1 MAIKYAVAGGIAE
14 ITLNRPEKLNALSAE
29 DVAALGGFMDKACA
43 DGARAVLLRAE
54 GRAFCV
60 GRDLATMREDED
72 PAAVLRETFNALV
85 LKVRSCPVPTVAAV
99 QGACVGGGTGLA
111 LACDLVVTGASAS
124 FASPFGRLGG
134 VPDCGFHWFVT
145 TRLGPALA
153 KDMVL
158 TGRTVPGPEAAAL
171 GLVARSVP
179 DADLLL
185 EARALA
191 RDLAAG
197 PTTAF
202 SLSMP
207 LIDAVAA
214 GMSLVDCLEAE
225 AVAQG
230 VAVGTADFRE
240 GKEAFLAKRG
250 PVFSGL

>member
-1 MAIKYAVAGGIAE
+1 VPIEYAVAAGVAE
-14 ITLNRPEKLNALSAE
+14 ITLNRPEKLNALLAE
-29 DVAALGGFMDKACA
+29 DVAALGGFLDKSCA

-60 GRDLATMREDED
+60 GRDLATMRDDED
-72 PAAVLRETFNALV
+72 PTAVLRETFNSLV
-85 LKVRSCPVPTVAAV
+85 MKVRSCPVPTVAAV

-111 LACDLVVTGASAS
+111 LACDLVVAGAGAS

-158 TGRTVPGPEAAAL
+158 TGRTLSGPEAAAL

-179 DADLLL
+179 DTDLLAQ
-185 EARALA
+185 ARGFA
-191 RDLAAG
+191 RQLAAG

-207 LIDAVAA
+207 LVDAVAA
-214 GMSLVDCLEAE
+214 GMGLEDCLEAE

-230 VAVGTADFRE
+230 VAVATADFRE
-240 GKEAFLAKRG
+240 GKAAFLAKRT
-250 PVFSGL
+250 PMFSGQ

>member
-1 MAIKYAVAGGIAE
+1 MAVEYAMAAGVAE
-14 ITLNRPEKLNALSAE
+14 ITLNRPDKLNALRAE
-29 DVAALGGFMDKACA
+29 DVEALGGFMDWACV

-60 GRDLATMREDED
+60 GRDLATMRDDED

-99 QGACVGGGTGLA
+99 QGACVGAGTGLA
-111 LACDLVVTGASAS
+111 LACDLVVTGAGAS

-134 VPDCGFHWFVT
+134 VPDSGFHWFVT

-158 TGRTVPGPEAAAL
+158 TGRSLSGPEAAAL

-179 DADLLL
+179 DADLLP

-191 RDLAAG
+191 RELAAG
-197 PTTAF
+197 PTAAF

-207 LIDAVAA
+207 LVDGVAA
-214 GMSLVDCLEAE
+214 GMGLEDCLEAE

-230 VAVGTADFRE
+230 VAVATADFRE
-240 GKEAFLAKRG
+240 GKAAFLAKRR
-250 PVFSGL
+250 PEFSGH